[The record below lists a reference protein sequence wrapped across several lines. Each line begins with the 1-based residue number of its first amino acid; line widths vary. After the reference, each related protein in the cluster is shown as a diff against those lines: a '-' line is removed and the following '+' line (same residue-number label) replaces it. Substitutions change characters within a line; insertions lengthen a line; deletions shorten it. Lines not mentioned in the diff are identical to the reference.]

1 MPKRLG
7 TTGLEALEPLGA
19 FVHAFF
25 HKNICLILLWR
36 ALSQALRTIVM
47 NKMGTVLAFV
57 LLTVLEVDS
66 K

>member
-25 HKNICLILLWR
+25 HKNICLILLWH
-36 ALSQALRTIVM
+36 ALSQALRT
-47 NKMGTVLAFV
+47 NCDEQNGHSACLRAAY
-57 LLTVLEVDS
+57 S
-66 K
+66 PRGGQ